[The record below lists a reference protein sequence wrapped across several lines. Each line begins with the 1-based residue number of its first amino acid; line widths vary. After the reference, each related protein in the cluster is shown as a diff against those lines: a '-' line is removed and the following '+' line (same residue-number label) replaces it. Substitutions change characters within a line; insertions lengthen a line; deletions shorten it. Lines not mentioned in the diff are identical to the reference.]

1 MFGKLI
7 NAIKNIGSVEETV
20 VIPPEK
26 YIIRDG
32 KLIFEYE
39 LETERISRRVQKQRQ
54 EEEEANRQKQLLKK
68 VQKAVRRG
76 EYAQCGTRKQQ
87 IETERSM
94 NEYHTKQARRP
105 HPTTDTYSY
114 QLVPGMSG
122 SHRILKV
129 NNRTNTR
136 EFGATIHEPNAEV
149 YRMSGDMIMVERN
162 DGHLAGYNSGSSEI
176 CDMILEK
183 TYELDRREGK
193 IS

>member
-20 VIPPEK
+20 VVPPEK

-39 LETERISRRVQKQRQ
+39 QETERISRRVQKQHQ
-54 EEEEANRQKQLLKK
+54 EEDEANRQKQLLKE

-76 EYAQCGTRKQQ
+76 EYEQREIRRQR
-87 IETERSM
+87 IEMERPM
-94 NEYHTKQARRP
+94 NEYRTKQASRP
-105 HPTTDTYSY
+105 QTPSDTYSY

-129 NNRTNTR
+129 NNRTNSR
-136 EFGATIHEPNAEV
+136 EFGATIHEPKAKSI
-149 YRMSGDMIMVERN
+149 RMSGDMIMVERN
-162 DGHLAGYNSGSSEI
+162 DGHLVGYNSLGHQKYVI
-176 CDMILEK
+176 
-183 TYELDRREGK
+183 
-193 IS
+193 

>member
-20 VIPPEK
+20 VVPPEK

-39 LETERISRRVQKQRQ
+39 QETERISRRVQKQHQ
-54 EEEEANRQKQLLKK
+54 EEDEANRQKQLSKE

-76 EYAQCGTRKQQ
+76 EYEQHGTRQHRV
-87 IETERSM
+87 EMGRTM
-94 NEYHTKQARRP
+94 NEAPAKQVSRTQ
-105 HPTTDTYSY
+105 PTSDVYSY

-136 EFGATIHEPNAEV
+136 EFGATIHEPTAKSF
-149 YRMSGDMIMVERN
+149 RMSGDMIMVERN
-162 DGHLAGYNSGSSEI
+162 DGHLVGYNSLGHQKYVI
-176 CDMILEK
+176 
-183 TYELDRREGK
+183 
-193 IS
+193 